1 MCWFPG
7 TSIRLCV
14 AQLGIRRYSEF
25 CRCLSLLVDGTKARM
40 HMACGLHPQN
50 IRQIASLAIVSLAFG
65 GHGRVGKMPFAG
77 MLSLYQCRSRSIR
90 RPVSGYRPRPSTPAP
105 IQILVKPLLTTLACN
120 LDP

>member
-14 AQLGIRRYSEF
+14 AQFGIPRNCEF
-25 CRCLSLLVDGTKARM
+25 YHCLSLLVDSTKARM

-50 IRQIASLAIVSLAFG
+50 IRQNTSLSIVSLAFG

-77 MLSLYQCRSRSIR
+77 MLSLYQCRSRNIR
-90 RPVSGYRPRPSTPAP
+90 RQVSGYRPRPSTPAP
-105 IQILVKPLLTTLACN
+105 IQILVRPLLTTLACS